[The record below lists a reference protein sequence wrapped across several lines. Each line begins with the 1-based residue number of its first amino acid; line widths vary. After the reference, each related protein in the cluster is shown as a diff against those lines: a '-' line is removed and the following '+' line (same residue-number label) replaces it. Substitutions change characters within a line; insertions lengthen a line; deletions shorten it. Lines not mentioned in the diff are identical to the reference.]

1 MLLAADPLAN
11 FIQANPTIVML
22 ALGFLLMIGTVLIAD
37 GFGVHVPE
45 GLYLRVDG
53 LRRLHRRAQHA
64 GAKAAPGS
72 GADTQGGLLTRPHRW
87 HAVGAA
93 FRRHPDGQRPHISSH
108 GFAPL
113 RGGARPSRGS
123 SRAGGP
129 AAAADTP
136 VDVALI
142 LAIDV
147 SRSIDVDEAQL
158 QREGYVEAFRDPEL
172 IRAIGSGFLG
182 KIAVGYFEWA
192 GEGYARIIVPWT
204 LIDGEKS
211 AHAFADALSHH
222 SPLSERRTS
231 ISGPSTSPT
240 HWFDGNGFQGTR
252 RVVDISGDG
261 PNNDGE
267 LVTIAR
273 RRAIAAGITINGL
286 PILKTGGGFYS
297 PLQYS
302 QSRPLLP

>member
-1 MLLAADPLAN
+1 MVSVLTSLRTVLPRFAAVLVLLA
-11 FIQANPTIVML
+11 
-22 ALGFLLMIGTVLIAD
+22 
-37 GFGVHVPE
+37 
-45 GLYLRVDG
+45 
-53 LRRLHRRAQHA
+53 
-64 GAKAAPGS
+64 
-72 GADTQGGLLTRPHRW
+72 GLL
-87 HAVGAA
+87 GLAA
-93 FRRHPDGQRPHISSH
+93 
-108 GFAPL
+108 
-113 RGGARPSRGS
+113 
-123 SRAGGP
+123 P

-158 QREGYVEAFRDPEL
+158 QREGYVEAFRDPKL

-182 KIAVGYFEWA
+182 KIAVAYFEWA
-192 GEGYARIIVPWT
+192 GSGYARIIVPWT

-231 ISGPSTSPT
+231 ISGAINFAT
-240 HWFDGNGFQGTR
+240 HWFDGSGFQGTR

-267 LVTIAR
+267 LVTTAR
-273 RRAIAAGITINGL
+273 QRAIAAGITINGL
-286 PILKTGGGFYS
+286 PILKKDGGFYS
-297 PLQYS
+297 LFNIPNLDLYYRDCVIGGAGAFMEVAANFS
-302 QSRPLLP
+302 DFARAVRRKLILEIAGRSRRKTEAMILPAQAGPDARVPPPCDIGEQIMHRLGDP